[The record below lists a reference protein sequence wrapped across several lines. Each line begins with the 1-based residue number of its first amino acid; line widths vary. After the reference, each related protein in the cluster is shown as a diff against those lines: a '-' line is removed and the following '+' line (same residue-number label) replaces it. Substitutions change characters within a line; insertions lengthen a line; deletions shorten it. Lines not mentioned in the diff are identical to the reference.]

1 MDQIL
6 HQVLQTFFWPR
17 YTINQTVQ
25 SIHIYN
31 YIYICTVGIPKGKHS
46 YMYYTPAQAEFLT
59 RVVVVRERMQS
70 KELETTGKWLTEEKM
85 KAEYDKYL

>member
-6 HQVLQTFFWPR
+6 HQVLQTFFGHGIP
-17 YTINQTVQ
+17 
-25 SIHIYN
+25 SIKLFKAYIYII
-31 YIYICTVGIPKGKHS
+31 IYICTVGIPKGKHS
-46 YMYYTPAQAEFLT
+46 YTYYTPAQAEFLT